1 MPYQI
6 QQSEAGIVIVTWSGA
21 MTREE
26 FIRAVESRR
35 QFANRHNINAYAL
48 ILDMTAVAM
57 PVIDVRLARWS
68 TYVDH
73 RMQHVFIVGTPP
85 VAQAVANVMT
95 RLSQAKVEFVETLA
109 EGIKQARAGLPA
121 RTG

>member
-6 QQSEAGIVIVTWSGA
+6 EQSEPGIVIVTWSGA

-26 FIRAVESRR
+26 FIRAVEARR

-48 ILDMTAVAM
+48 ILDMDSVEM
-57 PVIDVRLARWS
+57 PLVDLRLVRWS

-73 RMQHVFIVGTPP
+73 RTQHVFIVGAPLVVET
-85 VAQAVANVMT
+85 VAKMLTQMSPMNV
-95 RLSQAKVEFVETLA
+95 EWVETLA
-109 EGIKQARAGLPA
+109 EGIKRARASVPA